1 MIKKILL
8 ISLIVL
14 IPSVTYG
21 FGFCGTTPS
30 NNTISKKDSKDI
42 LNILKNSSS
51 IKIKKNTI
59 ETLNNNCMGCHV
71 MISYVKRMNVKQRK
85 EWFGAVETMKKIF
98 KNLKTH

>member
-1 MIKKILL
+1 MVKKILL

-21 FGFCGTTPS
+21 FGFCGTPPS
-30 NNTISKKDSKDI
+30 KNSISKKDSKDI
-42 LNILKNSSS
+42 LNILKNSD
-51 IKIKKNTI
+51 IKTKKNTV

-85 EWFGAVETMKKIF
+85 EWFGAVATMKQIF
-98 KNLKTH
+98 KRLKAR